1 MKKVWMIM
9 TEEVSADYGRH
20 LCDITLRALY
30 TDEAGR
36 DEAIEAEKAKIEAK
50 PAWWMGVAEA
60 EDKRPKVW
68 ARALEVEGL

>member
-1 MKKVWMIM
+1 M
-9 TEEVSADYGRH
+9 
-20 LCDITLRALY
+20 LRALY

-68 ARALEVEGL
+68 ARVLEVEGL